1 MQQFGKKNKRKISKR
16 RFYFIFMWKCYFFLR
31 DLTIGMNTR
40 APEIRMVMTSI
51 PSMRGEEVRT
61 MKQSAAQNKA
71 STTHCERV
79 SGLRIR
85 GKIKGEKKC
94 ACFSSG

>member
-16 RFYFIFMWKCYFFLR
+16 RFYFVFMWKCYFFLR

-40 APEIRMVMTSI
+40 APEIRMVMTSM

-61 MKQSAAQNKA
+61 IKQSAAQNKA
-71 STTHCERV
+71 STTHCE
-79 SGLRIR
+79 
-85 GKIKGEKKC
+85 
-94 ACFSSG
+94 